1 MGNVVKPKTNFEE
14 EVYIEVIKQKEG
26 GLIEVRRE
34 RRRAVAA
41 RDEGEKKTPVVKMSF
56 GTNKTRGA
64 LEFGGTSPSNN
75 NKMQIEK
82 YQAKE

>member
-1 MGNVVKPKTNFEE
+1 MGNVVKPKFHIEE
-14 EVYIEVIKQKEG
+14 EVCIEVIKQKEG

-41 RDEGEKKTPVVKMSF
+41 RDQGEKKMPAVKMSF
-56 GTNKTRGA
+56 ETNKTAGA
-64 LEFGGTSPSNN
+64 LEFGGTSPSNK

-82 YQAKE
+82 YQANE